1 MNDLPD
7 LSRTE
12 AAIAAYDAHDITYM
26 AALANDTGLRS
37 CKILDDWYK
46 ESDRLAF
53 EVGKAY
59 GEDTKD
65 RNSPKD
71 CAELIRPGPAT
82 PSDGSELSFVR
93 RMVALWKAQR

>member
-1 MNDLPD
+1 MKDLPD

-12 AAIAAYDAHDITYM
+12 AAIAAYDAHDITYV
-26 AALANDTGLRS
+26 AALAANSGYRS
-37 CKILDDWYK
+37 CTILDEWYK
-46 ESDRLAF
+46 KSDRLAF

-65 RNSPKD
+65 RNDPKT
-71 CAELIRPGPAT
+71 CADLIRPGLAT
-82 PSDGSELSFVR
+82 PSSGSELSFVR